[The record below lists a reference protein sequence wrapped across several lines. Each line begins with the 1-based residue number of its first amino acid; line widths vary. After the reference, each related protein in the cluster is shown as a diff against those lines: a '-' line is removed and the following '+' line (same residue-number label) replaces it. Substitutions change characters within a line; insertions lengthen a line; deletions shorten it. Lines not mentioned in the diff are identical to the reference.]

1 MRYIYAIKKKSERN
15 KIDLRDYE
23 SEIKKILY
31 VLGVPEENNILVK
44 EKSFEF
50 SFPGHMPEGR
60 PQMMGK
66 KLARESV
73 GKYRFARQKNEA
85 YAFISYDESKAE
97 DEQVMIE
104 FADRST
110 IDLDNNYRR
119 DDMPEWV
126 NFYSKVELSTAY
138 ISAEKAEKIFGRFF
152 EFKNEEETVVLV
164 KINHHR
170 IKKQK
175 YTEYIERND
184 ITSYK
189 NPIRENTCIIEHL
202 YSAGYYQPEYIDLA
216 DIECIDDVQENEK
229 KLLLSKFDTN
239 KIQISPYENQDILNI
254 PDKNKDSEY
263 TFTVYNVGQALAT
276 SFGENNK
283 KPFLY
288 FDYGIAYGCNKFTLP
303 SKIEFPLDE
312 DATILLSHVHE
323 DHWCGYRIN
332 PEALKCRWI
341 VPQNPSK
348 SLAKVLANVNLC
360 GGSVFS
366 YKKENINIFKI
377 KNTNSYILTA
387 YKLKTQRIPK
397 DIHKTGKA
405 LYIFAEHDG
414 KDYKIVVSGDQY
426 YDYQD
431 NKYLDDINL
440 LVACHHGGKYSDAK
454 TTQIPVPNSENEV
467 VYSYGKNNTYNHP
480 MHAKRY
486 SDKGWNKEH
495 HTPINKNY
503 SINLK
508 LIDNTS
514 QISAIKKS
522 NPTIKEIVI

>member
-1 MRYIYAIKKKSERN
+1 MRYIYAIKKKAERN

-31 VLGVPEENNILVK
+31 DLDVPEENNILVK

-50 SFPGHMPEGR
+50 NFSGRMPEGR
-60 PQMMGK
+60 PQLMGK
-66 KLARESV
+66 MLARKGV
-73 GKYRFARQKNEA
+73 GKYGFARQKNEA
-85 YAFISYDESKAE
+85 YAFISYDESRAE
-97 DEQVMIE
+97 GEQVMIE
-104 FADRST
+104 LADCST
-110 IDLDNNYRR
+110 IDYDNDYRR

-138 ISAEKAEKIFGRFF
+138 ISIKKAEKIFGRFY
-152 EFKNEEETVVLV
+152 EFINEEETVVLV
-164 KINHHR
+164 KVNHHR
-170 IKKQK
+170 ITKQR
-175 YTEYIERND
+175 YIETND
-184 ITSYK
+184 IISYR

-202 YSAGYYQPEYIDLA
+202 YSAGHYQPEYIDLA
-216 DIECIDDVQENEK
+216 DIECIGEVQGNEK

-254 PDKNKDSEY
+254 PDKNKNSEY

-276 SFGENNK
+276 SLSENGKN
-283 KPFLY
+283 PFFY
-288 FDYGIAYGCNKFTLP
+288 FDYGIAYSYNKFTLP
-303 SKIEFPLDE
+303 PKVELPLDE
-312 DATILLSHVHE
+312 NATILLSHVHE

-332 PEALKCRWI
+332 SQALKCRWI
-341 VPQNPSK
+341 IPQNPSK
-348 SLAKVLANVNLC
+348 SLAKVLAHVKLC

-377 KNTNSYILTA
+377 KNTNSYILTG

-414 KDYKIVVSGDQY
+414 KNYKIVVSGDQY

-431 NKYLDDINL
+431 DKYLDDINL
-440 LVACHHGGKYSDAK
+440 LVACHHGGKYSGAK
-454 TTQIPVPNSENEV
+454 TTQVPGPNSENEI

-486 SDKGWNKEH
+486 SDKGWHKEH
-495 HTPINKNY
+495 RTPINKNY

-508 LIDNTS
+508 LTDNTS

-522 NPTIKEIVI
+522 NPTIKESVI